1 MSTTRE
7 GTTRARFTEFDGP
20 TDVLT
25 IVEPETNSLMHDHKI
40 SVVVLSKDEPDLAVS
55 LELLRPQCDA
65 LGAQCIVVDASDGRL
80 ESIHQEHSWTTWIDF
95 SIPFWRSSTIPH
107 QRNIGCLAATGS
119 IIAFCDSGGEPD
131 ENWLAT
137 ITAPL
142 VAGVCGVVCGPI
154 YAKSEGFNPLANDV
168 ADGDIVPSAFT
179 ANMAFLKSVF
189 LEVGGFDERLYYGSD
204 SDFVWRCADAQHPC
218 HQVRN
223 ATMVMDFGDL
233 SRTIRR
239 SWLYG
244 RGWARLYG
252 LHPERRLSMTKTS
265 PDRVTYPL
273 WLMLGPLSILLGRW
287 RTLRWVP
294 LAWLGLLG
302 IPLMRNRKHPN
313 SFAVVADHIVGGAS
327 VLNETFRRR
336 IGECAPVVFLPE
348 NQTPYLHH
356 LKDSLSRQGTPV
368 AFWRGPTKSATL
380 NILLGPLWVML
391 LAWRGARIVHI
402 HWTYELSRS
411 SRALPGRLA
420 RWWFGVFL
428 SAAHMA
434 GLRVVWT
441 AHNVLPH
448 EPVFDDDVAAR
459 KVLAS
464 RADAVIALSPHGAQE
479 VVERFGARR
488 VTVISHGPLELP
500 PSPSGRESARC
511 ALNVGA
517 RPCFA
522 FFGNIRPY
530 KGLETLIGA
539 AATLGSEVA
548 VRITGHGEST
558 YVAELSRMVDAAN
571 AAGADVQFEPG
582 WRSDAELADLLAAS
596 DVCVFPFT
604 RVDSSSSIL
613 LALAT
618 GVPVIVSDLASLRHI
633 DNPGVIRFDAANP
646 VLALSDA
653 MKTAANV
660 DHADLRAI
668 GLAAREWTLKFDWD
682 NIAKETDAVYA
693 DIVRGK

>member
-1 MSTTRE
+1 MR
-7 GTTRARFTEFDGP
+7 
-20 TDVLT
+20 
-25 IVEPETNSLMHDHKI
+25 DHKI

-80 ESIHQEHSWTTWIDF
+80 EPIHQEHSWTTWIDV
-95 SIPFWRSSTIPH
+95 SLPFWRSSTIPH
-107 QRNIGCLAATGS
+107 QRNIGCRAATGS

-131 ENWLAT
+131 ENWLAS

-142 VAGVCGVVCGPI
+142 IGNVCSLVCGPI
-154 YAKSEGFNPLANDV
+154 YAKSGRFNPLANGET
-168 ADGDIVPSAFT
+168 DGEIVPSAFT

-218 HQVRN
+218 HQVLN
-223 ATMVMDFGDL
+223 AAMVMDFGDL
-233 SRTIRR
+233 TRTMRR

-265 PDRVTYPL
+265 PDRVAYPL
-273 WLMLGPLSILLGRW
+273 WILLGPLSILVGRW
-287 RTLRWVP
+287 RKFRWAP
-294 LAWLGLLG
+294 LAWLSLLG
-302 IPLMRNRKHPN
+302 LPLMRNRKLPN
-313 SFAVVADHIVGGAS
+313 ASAVVADHIVGGAS
-327 VLNETFRRR
+327 VLNETLRRR
-336 IGECAPVVFLPE
+336 IGESAPVVFLPE

-356 LKDSLSRQGTPV
+356 LRDALSRQGTAV
-368 AFWRGPTKSATL
+368 SFWRGPTKSATL
-380 NILLGPLWVML
+380 NILLGPLWVTL
-391 LAWRGARIVHI
+391 LAWRGARIIHI
-402 HWTYELSRS
+402 HWTYEMSRWS
-411 SRALPGRLA
+411 SGLPARLA

-428 SAAHMA
+428 GAAHVA
-434 GLRVVWT
+434 GLKVVWT

-459 KVLAS
+459 KLLAS

-479 VVERFGARR
+479 VADLFGATRIE
-488 VTVISHGPLELP
+488 VISHGPLELP
-500 PSPSGRESARC
+500 PSPSGRDGARSA
-511 ALNVGA
+511 LSVGA
-517 RPCFA
+517 RPCFS
-522 FFGNIRPY
+522 FFGSIRPY

-539 AATLGSEVA
+539 AEILGPGVA
-548 VRITGHGEST
+548 IRITGHGDSA
-558 YVAELSRMVDAAN
+558 YVAKLSGMVDAAN
-571 AAGADVQFEPG
+571 SAGADVQFEPR
-582 WRSDAELADLLAAS
+582 WRSDAELADLMAAS

-633 DNPGVIRFDAANP
+633 DNPGVIRFDTVNP
-646 VLALSDA
+646 VRALSDA
-653 MKTAANV
+653 MKAAANL
-660 DHADLRAI
+660 DHADLSAI
-668 GLAAREWTLKFDWD
+668 GSAAREWALKFDWAT
-682 NIAKETDAVYA
+682 IAKETDAVYA
-693 DIVRGK
+693 EIVRGN